1 MCSMSPER
9 VFGECMSPKV
19 DDHTQE
25 GSTLTVN
32 VSDRVDVAHHVH
44 NAELQVAKEQMLW
57 CRE

>member
-1 MCSMSPER
+1 
-9 VFGECMSPKV
+9 MSPKV